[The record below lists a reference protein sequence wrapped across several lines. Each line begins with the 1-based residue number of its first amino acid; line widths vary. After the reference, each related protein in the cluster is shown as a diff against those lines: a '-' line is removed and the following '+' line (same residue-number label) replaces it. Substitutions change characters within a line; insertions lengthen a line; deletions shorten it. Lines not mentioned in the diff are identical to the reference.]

1 MCALSAMI
9 HSSHMTTTSFY
20 RRPLPD
26 GLVSFASAEGRA
38 IFREALD
45 GGGMEGWF
53 ALSEQFHTQ
62 SDPAFCGLG
71 TLVVALNALEID
83 PGRIWKG
90 PWRWYTED
98 LLTCCISLDRVRDEG
113 VTMDQLACLARCNG
127 ARADVVRPGPDAGIA
142 ALRTAI
148 ARAAA
153 APRGPVLVAA
163 YSRSA
168 LGQTGSGHFS
178 PIGGY
183 HAARD
188 LVLLMDVARFKY
200 PPHWVPLEKLHESMR
215 AEDPATGKPR
225 GWIELTHSDTP
236 LALLFRIALDRGD
249 LTDARRAALDRLL
262 TELRATPAWDAARAA
277 MEGEGDELALGA
289 AAALFLA
296 LPDSVLATVP
306 DDVRAQILRMRAEEP
321 SSGPLATELAG
332 LRDQLH
338 ALACCAR

>member
-1 MCALSAMI
+1 
-9 HSSHMTTTSFY
+9 MTMTSFY

-26 GLVSFASAEGRA
+26 GLVPFASAEGRA

-45 GGGMEGWF
+45 AGGMEGWF

-98 LLTCCISLDRVRDEG
+98 LLTCCLPLDRVRRDG
-113 VTMDQLACLARCNG
+113 VTVDELACLARCNG
-127 ARADVVRPGPDAGIA
+127 ARADVVRPGAEVGVG
-142 ALRTAI
+142 ALRAAV

-163 YSRSA
+163 YSRA
-168 LGQTGSGHFS
+168 GLGQTGSGHFS

-200 PPHWVPLEKLHESMR
+200 PPHWVPLEALYAAMC
-215 AEDPATGKPR
+215 AEDPATEKPR
-225 GWIELTHSDTP
+225 GFIELNRSDAP
-236 LALLFRIALDRGD
+236 LALLFRLALDRAE
-249 LTDARRAALDRLL
+249 LSEPHRAALDRLL
-262 TELRATPAWDAARAA
+262 DELRETPAWDAARAA
-277 MEGEGDELALGA
+277 MEGEGDDLALGA

-296 LPDSVLATVP
+296 LPDSVLDVVPEEARVRIARLRSGAPAETV
-306 DDVRAQILRMRAEEP
+306 LE
-321 SSGPLATELAG
+321 SELAG
-332 LRDQLH
+332 LREQLE
-338 ALACCAR
+338 ALACLGR